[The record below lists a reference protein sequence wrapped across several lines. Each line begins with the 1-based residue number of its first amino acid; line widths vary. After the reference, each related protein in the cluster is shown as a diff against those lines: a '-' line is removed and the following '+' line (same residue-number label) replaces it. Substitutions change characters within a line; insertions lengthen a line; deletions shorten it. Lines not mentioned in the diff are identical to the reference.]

1 MRFAVAL
8 LLLLTACAKCG
19 ATRTPDAG
27 RLTGARRTAEVR
39 TALIYIYPEF
49 RGTAV
54 LDTTARLRRTIPG
67 LTNEARDAA
76 LERLHWQRG
85 GPGWQLQ
92 SFVMTQPAPD
102 TLEVSLAYDAEQLG
116 HQYMSSGGL
125 SSQEFGNY
133 LPRDLP
139 AGDEFFV
146 VELHYATSPELAA
159 RLVKQASSLMLATT
173 QWKVTQGV
181 AWDAGLPAEFTVELH
196 NDDGARVR
204 WERVNGRVH
213 ALYELQTRP

>member
-19 ATRTPDAG
+19 GAKTPDAG
-27 RLTGARRTAEVR
+27 RLPSTKHSAEVR
-39 TALIYIYPEF
+39 TALIYIYPEW

-67 LTNEARDAA
+67 LTNDARDEA
-76 LERLHWQRG
+76 LAKLHWQRG
-85 GPGWQLQ
+85 GPGWQLS
-92 SFVMTQPAPD
+92 SFVMTQPGPE
-102 TLEVSLAYDAEQLG
+102 TLEVSLAYNADELG
-116 HQYMSSGGL
+116 HQYMSTGGL

-133 LPRDLP
+133 LPRELP

-159 RLVKQASSLMLATT
+159 RLVKQASTLLLTT
-173 QWKVTQGV
+173 SQWKLTRGV
-181 AWDAGLPAEFTVELH
+181 EWDAGVPAEFTVEMES
-196 NDDGARVR
+196 DEGAHVR

-213 ALYELQTRP
+213 AFYELQTR